1 MWEKDETMPATVK
14 IAFERRMAV
23 LPLSALLPL
32 KIVPP
37 ELKQTIKYKSIA
49 RSVAE
54 VGVIEPLVVAR
65 SRERKGQYLLLD
77 GHMRHAALTD
87 LAQTETRC
95 VIADD
100 DEAFTYNKRINRLAT
115 VQEHFMIVRAI
126 KRGVSE
132 EKLAKA
138 LNADVKMIK
147 RRRTMLS
154 GICPEVIDLLK
165 DKSVNPTTFEVLKKM
180 KPMPMRQI
188 ETAELMHIAGNCS
201 ASYAKALLA
210 ATRQSDLVKSD
221 QPKKVGGLSPEQMA
235 RMEREMDTLQQDLKT
250 VEATYGDDVLHLVI
264 ASGYLSK
271 LTRNAAVKRYLG
283 QHHPELLTEFRAII
297 TATSPEQADG
307 AA

>member
-1 MWEKDETMPATVK
+1 MPTVK
-14 IAFERRMAV
+14 IAFERRVAQ

-32 KIVPP
+32 RAVPP
-37 ELKQTIKYKSIA
+37 EIKQTIKYRSIA

-65 SRERKGQYLLLD
+65 SRDHKGQYLLLD
-77 GHMRHAALTD
+77 GHMRHAVLAD
-87 LAQTETRC
+87 LARTEARC

-138 LNADVKMIK
+138 LNADIKMIK
-147 RRRTMLS
+147 RRRMLLT
-154 GICPEVIDLLK
+154 GICPEVIELLK
-165 DKSVNPTTFEVLKKM
+165 DKSVNPTTFEVLRKM
-180 KPMPMRQI
+180 KPMRQI
-188 ETAELMHIAGNCS
+188 ETAELMNIAGNCT

-210 ATRQSDLVKSD
+210 ATRQSDLVKAD
-221 QPKKVGGLSPEQMA
+221 QPKKVGGLTPEQMA

-250 VEATYGDDVLHLVI
+250 VETGYGDDVLHLVI
-264 ASGYLSK
+264 AAGYLSK
-271 LTRNAAVKRYLG
+271 LIRNPAVKRYLG
-283 QHHPELLTEFRAII
+283 QNHPEILTEFRGIVA
-297 TATSPEQADG
+297 ATSQEQAEG